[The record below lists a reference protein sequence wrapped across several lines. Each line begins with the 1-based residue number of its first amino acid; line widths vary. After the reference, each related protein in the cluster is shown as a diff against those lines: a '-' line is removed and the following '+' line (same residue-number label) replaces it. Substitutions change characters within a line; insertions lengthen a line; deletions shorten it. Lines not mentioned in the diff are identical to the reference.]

1 MHKWAPTGNCKF
13 SNGSRFFS
21 VTDCL
26 VINGQQGLCIQA
38 VAVHSCINLFRPVL
52 LLLLL
57 LLLLGAA
64 VSDMAN
70 GGQILLDARCCA
82 GVRDRLTE
90 LGAVDARGYN
100 DMQLA
105 HAARAAM
112 RQQTSG
118 LLSSCL
124 G

>member
-1 MHKWAPTGNCKF
+1 
-13 SNGSRFFS
+13 
-21 VTDCL
+21 
-26 VINGQQGLCIQA
+26 
-38 VAVHSCINLFRPVL
+38 
-52 LLLLL
+52 
-57 LLLLGAA
+57 
-64 VSDMAN
+64 MAN

-105 HAARAAM
+105 NAARAAM

-118 LLSSCL
+118 LLSYCL